1 LKTTPQIFERPS
13 FIPKFENCEYFKDK
27 YIGLTGHRGI
37 LGSILLR
44 RLKESNVHVEP
55 YPHDIIDCERLYKWF
70 KNHQFTHFFH
80 FAAIVSINKV
90 EKNILRAF
98 KTNVIGT
105 YNICEQIMKTQNNCW
120 FFFSST
126 SHIYQPTS
134 IKNIKKLSIDSPK
147 ALNSIYGETKLASE
161 KLIKLIFR
169 NCSTDACIGRIFSF
183 TSPTQKEPFL
193 VPTIMRRVEEIT
205 NNAKLEVNNGDSI
218 RDFMSAEVVIDCIL
232 HLASKRFCG
241 TLNIGSGEGKNVFK
255 IAQEIVKLSN
265 KNIKIDVCNSN
276 TPNAYIADV
285 KELKKFLLS

>member
-1 LKTTPQIFERPS
+1 MKIPLKFFKRPS
-13 FIPKFENCEYFKDK
+13 FIQNFQDYECFKGK
-27 YIGLTGHRGI
+27 HIGLTGHRGI
-37 LGSILLR
+37 LGSILYSK
-44 RLKESNVHVEP
+44 LKEYGIKVTP
-55 YPHDIIDCERLYKWF
+55 YPNDINNHHDLIEWF
-70 KNHQFTHFFH
+70 SQYQFTHFLH
-80 FAAIVSINKV
+80 FAAIVAIDKV
-90 EKNILRAF
+90 EKDIF
-98 KTNVIGT
+98 KTYETNVIGT
-105 YNICEQIMKTQNNCW
+105 YNICKQIIKTQSNCW

-134 IKNIKKLSIDSPK
+134 IKNIKNLSIDSPK

-169 NCSTDACIGRIFSF
+169 NYSTDACIGRIFSF

-265 KNIKIDVCNSN
+265 KNIKIDICNTN
-276 TPNAYIADV
+276 TPNACIANV
-285 KELKKFLLS
+285 KDLKKIILR